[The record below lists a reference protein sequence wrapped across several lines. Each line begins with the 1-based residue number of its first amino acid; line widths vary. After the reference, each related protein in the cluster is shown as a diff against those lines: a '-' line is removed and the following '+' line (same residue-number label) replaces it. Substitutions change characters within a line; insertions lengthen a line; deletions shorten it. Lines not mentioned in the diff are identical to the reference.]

1 MKVPDLVQN
10 VYRDLRDRRMLSI
23 AIALIAAIIIVP
35 FLASAGGGGDSSS
48 TSAAATAPTAP
59 FVGDEQLDPVVLAEV
74 PGLRDFR
81 ERLAGYNSRNPFK
94 SQAPDTGGGG
104 KGNGNGNGGN
114 GGNGLGTGAGAGTGS
129 GSGTN
134 TGGSDVP
141 TIDIPSGSG
150 SDTGTTG
157 TGTGTDP
164 GTSGTGT
171 GTGTGSGGTG
181 GGSGGSQLI
190 TYRIDVRVGPVGDTK
205 VMTDVK
211 SFSFLPDSKHP
222 LVQYVD
228 ADTGGHKVAM
238 IVNPTAAALKGKAKC
253 LPKLEQC
260 QYLVMKPGQDMEF
273 LFDDQR
279 YSLELKAITEHREPF
294 EPQSQSGDGDGGD
307 DGDDGSGGG
316 SSQRDISAML
326 GY

>member
-23 AIALIAAIIIVP
+23 AIALVAAIIAVP
-35 FLASAGGGGDSSS
+35 FLASAGGGGDSGS
-48 TSAAATAPTAP
+48 TATSTAAPTAP

-81 ERLAGYNSRNPFK
+81 ERLAGYQSRNPFK

-104 KGNGNGNGGN
+104 NGNGGN
-114 GGNGLGTGAGAGTGS
+114 GNGLGTGAGAGTGS
-129 GSGTN
+129 GSGTD
-134 TGGSDVP
+134 TDGSDVP
-141 TIDIPSGSG
+141 SIDIPSGGG
-150 SDTGTTG
+150 SDTGTSG
-157 TGTGTDP
+157 TSGTGTDP
-164 GTSGTGT
+164 GTSGTDPGT
-171 GTGTGSGGTG
+171 GTGTDGAG
-181 GGSGGSQLI
+181 GGSSGSQLI

-205 VMTDVK
+205 VLEGVK

-228 ADTGGHKVAM
+228 ADTGGHQVAM
-238 IVNPTAAALKGKAKC
+238 IVNPTAAAIKGKANC
-253 LPKLEQC
+253 VPKLEQC
-260 QYLVMKPGQDMEF
+260 QYLVMKPGEDMEF

-279 YSLELKAITEHREPF
+279 YSIELKAINEHRQPY
-294 EPQSQSGDGDGGD
+294 EPQSQSGDDGDG
-307 DGDDGSGGG
+307 DGGSGGG